1 MSIETSATKLY
12 LRELP
17 PLQVHDLLEEYKI
30 PTPYKEVLI
39 ACCANRLDAYP
50 AIDYIEETFN
60 IHISYWNYV
69 KILKEALIMFR
80 RTEQYQQYKNSPK
93 TSQD

>member
-17 PLQVHDLLEEYKI
+17 PLQVYDLLEEYRI

-39 ACCANRLDAYP
+39 ASCACRLDAFP
-50 AIDYIEETFN
+50 AIDYIEETFDLN
-60 IHISYWNYV
+60 ISYWHYV
-69 KILKEALIMFR
+69 KLLKEALIMFR
-80 RTEQYQQYKNSPK
+80 ETTHYINNK
-93 TSQD
+93 TNC

>member
-60 IHISYWNYV
+60 LHISYWNYV

-80 RTEQYQQYKNSPK
+80 RTEQYKLTK
-93 TSQD
+93 